1 MRLTFFLPALVII
14 LASPFLGAQDGKEEF
29 DPFSDAAAEML
40 DVSQKFKVP
49 SNYIEPGKIKELT
62 ALAKPSIVTVRQMG
76 RDGES
81 RGTGSGF
88 IVSKEGLI
96 ATNLHVIGEGRPIEV
111 ELNDGSL
118 HKVVEVRAWD
128 RRYDLAVIRIEAEK
142 EKLKVLPLADS
153 NKAEQ
158 GQLIAGFGAPQGLSF
173 SVVAG
178 VISAIRELDE
188 GFVGNETPDYPML
201 QLAMPIEQGNS
212 GGPVINMDGEVL
224 GVVTLRHR
232 VTENLGFAV
241 LGSDLQ
247 RLLDKPNP
255 VPMERWRTIGL
266 LDSRQWTPIM
276 GADWT
281 QRGGVVRAGQ
291 LGDGFGGRTLCL
303 SSEEVPE
310 GSYELEVTVRL
321 DDESGAAGL
330 AFASDGGD
338 KHYGFYP
345 SGGQIRLTRF
355 EGPDVYSWA
364 ILEQVAV
371 PAYKQ
376 GDWNTLKVRVDDETI
391 SGWVNDEK
399 IFELEDAGLR
409 GGKVG
414 LCKFRRTEAEFRG
427 FAIAPELGVKSL
439 PSDERAR
446 LTESIERFLDKE
458 KVDETIAELSR
469 ESEHGRLLLLERASE
484 LDRLATRLRQLEGA
498 VYLRE
503 IVNEMTMA
511 LDRPES
517 EIDLF
522 EVGLQIARIDDP
534 SLDLGYYRSS
544 FARLVVDASQYLE
557 DHALE
562 GSEKVRATALAEFL
576 FQENG
581 FHGSRSEYYHH
592 ANSYVNHVLDDREGL
607 PITLSV
613 IFIEMARRLQIEG
626 VYGAPLPG
634 KFMVGLDY
642 EDEGIDSSLFI
653 DVFEGGRIID
663 RSGAVREIWEL
674 LGSAPEKSAF
684 HPADARQIA
693 VRMLRN
699 LVDIEI
705 NRKQTPEGA
714 ADYLELLIA
723 IEPKAARERFQRAL
737 LRMQDDNVIGAKE
750 DLDWLLEHRPPGI
763 DYGRLE
769 VFRGTLAGE

>member
-1 MRLTFFLPALVII
+1 MRI
-14 LASPFLGAQDGKEEF
+14 PFLLPLLAVSFSLPGLQAQEEKEF
-29 DPFSDAAAEML
+29 DPFSDEAAEALRELQESESPAQYM
-40 DVSQKFKVP
+40 
-49 SNYIEPGKIKELT
+49 EPGKIRELT
-62 ALAKPSIVTVRQMG
+62 ALAKPSIVTVRQLG

-88 IVSKEGLI
+88 IISEDGLI
-96 ATNLHVIGEGRPIEV
+96 VTNLHVIGEGRPVEV
-111 ELNDGSL
+111 ELFDGTT
-118 HKVVEVRAWD
+118 KPVIEVHAWD
-128 RRYDLAVIRIEAEK
+128 RRYDLAVIQIEPGEL
-142 EKLKVLPLADS
+142 ELKALPLAKAG
-153 NKAEQ
+153 KAEQ

-178 VISAIRELDE
+178 VISAIRELED
-188 GFVGNETPDYPML
+188 GFVGDETPDYPML

-212 GGPVINMDGEVL
+212 GGPVIDMDGEVL

-232 VTENLGFAV
+232 ITDNLGFAV

-255 VPMERWRTIGL
+255 VPMKRWRTIGL
-266 LDSRQWTPIM
+266 LDPRQWTPVL

-303 SSEEVPE
+303 SSEAVPE

-355 EGPDVYSWA
+355 EGADVYSWS
-364 ILEQVAV
+364 ILEQLEA
-371 PAYKQ
+371 PSYKA
-376 GDWNTLKVRVDDETI
+376 GDWNTLRVKVDDTTI
-391 SGWVNDEK
+391 TGWVNGEK
-399 IFELEDAGLR
+399 ILELEDAGLR

-427 FAIAPELGVKSL
+427 FSVARELGVKSL
-439 PSDERAR
+439 PAADRIR
-446 LTESIERFLDKE
+446 LTESIDRFLEKE
-458 KVDETIAELSR
+458 KVEETIAELSR

-484 LDRLATRLRQLEGA
+484 LDRLAARLRQLEGE
-498 VYLRE
+498 VYLHE
-503 IVNEMTMA
+503 VINEMTMA

-522 EVGLQIARIDDP
+522 EVGLQIARLDDP
-534 SLDLGYYRSS
+534 LLDLNYYRSA
-544 FARLVVDASQYLE
+544 FARLVIDAAEHLE
-557 DHALE
+557 RHALE
-562 GSEKVRATALAEFL
+562 GGEKERVTALAEFL
-576 FQENG
+576 FEENG

-613 IFIEMARRLQIEG
+613 IFMEVARRLQIEG

-642 EDEGIDSSLFI
+642 EKDGKDSSLFI
-653 DVFEGGRIID
+653 DVFEGGRVID

-705 NRKQTPEGA
+705 NREQTPEGA
-714 ADYLELLIA
+714 ADYLELLLA

-737 LRMQDDNVIGAKE
+737 LRMQDDNVTGAKE

-769 VFRGTLAGE
+769 VFRGTLVEE

>member
-1 MRLTFFLPALVII
+1 MRLTSFLPALAIL
-14 LASPFLGAQDGKEEF
+14 LASLFLGAQDENEEF
-29 DPFSDAAAEML
+29 DPFSDAAAETL
-40 DVSQKFKVP
+40 DVSQRFKAP
-49 SNYIEPGKIKELT
+49 SQYIEPGKIKELT
-62 ALAKPSIVTVRQMG
+62 ALAKPSIVTVRQLG

-111 ELNDGSL
+111 ELNDGSV
-118 HKVVEVRAWD
+118 HEVVEVRAWD

-142 EKLKVLPLADS
+142 KKLKVLPLADS
-153 NKAEQ
+153 NNAEQ

-188 GFVGNETPDYPML
+188 GFVGDETPDYPML

-212 GGPVINMDGEVL
+212 GGPVINMEGEVM

-232 VTENLGFAV
+232 VTDNLGFAV
-241 LGSDLQ
+241 PGNDLKM
-247 RLLDKPNP
+247 LIEKPNP
-255 VPMERWRTIGL
+255 VPMNRWRTIGM
-266 LDSRQWTPIM
+266 LDPRQWTPIM
-276 GADWT
+276 GADWN
-281 QRGGVVRAGQ
+281 QRGGVIRARQ
-291 LGDGFGGRTLCL
+291 LGDGFGGRSICL
-303 SSEEVPE
+303 SSQDVPE
-310 GSYELEVTVRL
+310 ETYEVEVTVRL

-330 AFASDGGD
+330 AFASDSGD

-345 SGGQIRLTRF
+345 SAGQMRLTRF

-364 ILEQVAV
+364 ILEQIDA
-371 PAYKQ
+371 PSYLP
-376 GDWNTLKVRVDDETI
+376 GNWNKLRIRVEGATI
-391 SGWVNDEK
+391 TGWVNNEK
-399 IFELEDAGLR
+399 VLELEDEGLR

-427 FAIAPELGVKSL
+427 FAIAKDLGSGILPPADRQRMSKSI
-439 PSDERAR
+439 D
-446 LTESIERFLDKE
+446 RFLDLQE
-458 KVDETIAELSR
+458 PEEVISEFSR
-469 ESEHGRLLLLERASE
+469 ESEHGRKLLLERASE
-484 LDRLATRLRQLEGA
+484 LDELADRLRRLEGD

-503 IVNEMTMA
+503 IINEMTMA

-522 EVGLQIARIDDP
+522 EVGLQIARIDDS
-534 SLDLGYYRSS
+534 SLDLDYYRGVFSRLAAD
-544 FARLVVDASQYLE
+544 AREHLE
-557 DHALE
+557 THSLE
-562 GSEKVRATALAEFL
+562 GDSRARVTSLTEFL

-613 IFIEMARRLQIEG
+613 IFVELARRLQIEG
-626 VYGAPLPG
+626 VYGVSLPG
-634 KFMVGLDY
+634 KFMVGLNY
-642 EDEGIDSSLFI
+642 EKEGKGRSLFI
-653 DVFEGGRIID
+653 DVFEGGRMID
-663 RSGAVREIWEL
+663 RSGAAREIWEL

-705 NRKQTPEGA
+705 NRQQNPDGA
-714 ADYLELLIA
+714 TNYIELLLA
-723 IEPKAARERFQRAL
+723 IEPNAAQERFQRAL
-737 LRMQDDNVIGAKE
+737 LRMKGDNMPGARD

-769 VFRGTLAGE
+769 VFRGTLVD

>member
-1 MRLTFFLPALVII
+1 VI
-14 LASPFLGAQDGKEEF
+14 Q
-29 DPFSDAAAEML
+29 
-40 DVSQKFKVP
+40 
-49 SNYIEPGKIKELT
+49 IEPGDLKLE
-62 ALAKPSIVTVRQMG
+62 AL
-76 RDGES
+76 
-81 RGTGSGF
+81 
-88 IVSKEGLI
+88 
-96 ATNLHVIGEGRPIEV
+96 
-111 ELNDGSL
+111 SL
-118 HKVVEVRAWD
+118 AP
-128 RRYDLAVIRIEAEK
+128 AG
-142 EKLKVLPLADS
+142 
-153 NKAEQ
+153 KAEQ

-178 VISAIRELDE
+178 VISAIRELEE

-212 GGPVINMDGEVL
+212 GGPVINMEGEVL

-232 VTENLGFAV
+232 VTDNLGFAV

-266 LDSRQWTPIM
+266 LDPRQWKPIM

-338 KHYGFYP
+338 RHYGFYP
-345 SGGQIRLTRF
+345 SGGQMRLTRF

-364 ILEQVAV
+364 ILEQLEA
-371 PAYKQ
+371 PSYKDGQ
-376 GDWNTLKVRVDDETI
+376 WNTLRVKVEETMI
-391 SGWVNDEK
+391 SGWVNGEK
-399 IFELEDAGLR
+399 VFELEDAGLR
-409 GGKVG
+409 GGQVG

-427 FAIAPELGVKSL
+427 FAVARELGVKSL
-439 PSDERAR
+439 PSEERTR
-446 LTESIERFLDKE
+446 LTESIDHFLDKE
-458 KVDETIAELSR
+458 KVEETIAELSR
-469 ESEHGRLLLLERASE
+469 ESEHGRFLLLERAAE
-484 LDRLATRLRQLEGA
+484 LDRLAARLRQLEGE

-503 IVNEMTMA
+503 VINEMTMA

-522 EVGLQIARIDDP
+522 EVGLQIARVDDP
-534 SLDLGYYRSS
+534 LLDLNYYRSA
-544 FARLVVDASQYLE
+544 FARLVRDASEYLE
-557 DHALE
+557 THALE
-562 GSEKVRATALAEFL
+562 GSEKERVTALAEFL

-592 ANSYVNHVLDDREGL
+592 ANSYVNQVLDDREGL

-613 IFIEMARRLQIEG
+613 IVVEVARRLQIEG

-642 EDEGIDSSLFI
+642 ESEGKKSSLFI

-705 NRKQTPEGA
+705 NREQTPDGA
-714 ADYLELLIA
+714 ADYLELLLA
-723 IEPKAARERFQRAL
+723 IEPKAAQERFQRAL
-737 LRMQDDNVIGAKE
+737 LRMQDDNVTGAKE

-769 VFRGTLAGE
+769 VFRGTLVED

>member
-1 MRLTFFLPALVII
+1 MRI
-14 LASPFLGAQDGKEEF
+14 PFLLPLVAVTFLLPGLRGQEEKPF
-29 DPFSDAAAEML
+29 DPFSDEAAAAIREASGGETPAQYM
-40 DVSQKFKVP
+40 
-49 SNYIEPGKIKELT
+49 EPGKIKELT
-62 ALAKPSIVTVRQMG
+62 TLAKPAIVTVRQIG
-76 RDGES
+76 RDGNS

-88 IVSKEGLI
+88 IVAEEGLI
-96 ATNLHVIGEGRPIEV
+96 VTNLHVIGEGRPIEV
-111 ELNDGSL
+111 ELFDGS
-118 HKVVEVRAWD
+118 VYEAREVHAWD
-128 RRYDLAVIRIEAEK
+128 RRYDLAVIRIDPEGKSLAA
-142 EKLKVLPLADS
+142 LPIAAAG
-153 NKAEQ
+153 KAAQ

-178 VISAIRELDE
+178 VISAIRELED
-188 GFVGNETPDYPML
+188 GFVGEETPDYPML

-212 GGPVINMDGEVL
+212 GGPVIDMDGEVL

-241 LGSDLQ
+241 LGSDLE
-247 RLLDKPNP
+247 RLLEKPNP

-266 LDSRQWTPIM
+266 LDPRQWTPIM

-281 QRGGVVRAGQ
+281 QRGGVIRAKQ
-291 LGDGFGGRTLCL
+291 LGEGFGGRSICL
-303 SSEEVPE
+303 SGEKVPE
-310 GSYELEVTVRL
+310 GSYEVQVTVRL

-338 KHYGFYP
+338 RHYGFYP
-345 SGGQIRLTRF
+345 SGGQVRLTRF

-364 ILEQVAV
+364 ILEQLDV
-371 PAYKQ
+371 PSYKS
-376 GDWNTLKVRVDDETI
+376 GDWNTLRVKVEPDTLT
-391 SGWVNDEK
+391 GWVNGVQV
-399 IFELEDAGLR
+399 FEIEDDRLR

-427 FAIAPELGVKSL
+427 FAVAPELGVKSL
-439 PSDERAR
+439 PAEDRAR
-446 LTESIERFLDKE
+446 LTESIDRFLDEE
-458 KVDETIAELSR
+458 KADAIISELSR
-469 ESEHGRLLLLERASE
+469 ESSHGRQLLRERAVE
-484 LDRLATRLRQLEGA
+484 LDRLAARLRKLERE
-498 VYLRE
+498 VYLQE
-503 IVNEMTMA
+503 VINEMTMA

-522 EVGLQIARIDDP
+522 EIGLQIARLDDP
-534 SLDLGYYRSS
+534 MLDLDYYRSAFS
-544 FARLVVDASQYLE
+544 RLVADAGKHLE
-557 DHALE
+557 THALE
-562 GSEKVRATALAEFL
+562 GGAKEKLSALVGFL
-576 FQENG
+576 FEENG

-613 IFIEMARRLQIEG
+613 IFVEMARRLQIPG

-642 EDEGIDSSLFI
+642 EEDGEERSLFV
-653 DVFEGGRIID
+653 DVFAGGRLID
-663 RSGAVREIWEL
+663 RSSAAREIWDL

-684 HPADARQIA
+684 HPAGARQIA

-705 NRKQTPEGA
+705 NREQTPDGA
-714 ADYLELLIA
+714 ADYLELLLA
-723 IEPKAARERFQRAL
+723 IEPEAARERFQRAL
-737 LRMQDDNVIGAKE
+737 LRMQDDNVPGAKE

-763 DYGRLE
+763 DYDRLE
-769 VFRGTLAGE
+769 VFRETLAEG

>member
-1 MRLTFFLPALVII
+1 MRIPFLFPALLALMTLPA
-14 LASPFLGAQDGKEEF
+14 GQAQDEEF
-29 DPFSDAAAEML
+29 DPFSEEAAEALMAL
-40 DVSQKFKVP
+40 QAEERP
-49 SNYIEPGKIKELT
+49 NQYIEPGKIQELT
-62 ALAKPSIVTVRQMG
+62 ELAKPSIVTVRQLG
-76 RDGES
+76 RDGKG

-88 IVSKEGLI
+88 VVSEEGLI
-96 ATNLHVIGEGRPIEV
+96 VTNLHVIGEGRPIEI
-111 ELNDGSL
+111 ELHNGIL
-118 HKVVEVRAWD
+118 KEVTEVYAWD
-128 RRYDLAVIRIEAEK
+128 RRYDLAVIRIEPGEQ
-142 EKLKVLPLADS
+142 KLQALSLA
-153 NKAEQ
+153 NGGKAEQ
-158 GQLIAGFGAPQGLSF
+158 GQLIAGFGAPQGLKF

-178 VISAIRELDE
+178 VISAIRELED
-188 GFVGNETPDYPML
+188 GFVGDETPDYPML

-212 GGPVINMDGEVL
+212 GGPVIDMDGEVL

-255 VPMERWRTIGL
+255 VPMKRWRTIGL
-266 LDSRQWTPIM
+266 LDPRQWEPIM

-281 QRGGVVRAGQ
+281 QRGGVIRARQ
-291 LGDGFGGRTLCL
+291 LGDGFGGRSVCL

-310 GSYELEVTVRL
+310 GTYELEVSVRL

-338 KHYGFYP
+338 RHYGFYP

-355 EGPDVYSWA
+355 DGPDVYSWA
-364 ILEQVAV
+364 ILEQLDA
-371 PAYKQ
+371 PSYLD
-376 GDWNTLKVRVDDETI
+376 GEWNTLRVRIEETTI
-391 SGWVNDEK
+391 TGWVNGER

-427 FAIAPELGVKSL
+427 FTVAPELGVKSL
-439 PSDERAR
+439 PPEERTR
-446 LTESIERFLDKE
+446 LTSRIDQFLDEE
-458 KVDETIAELSR
+458 KMGEIITELSHS
-469 ESEHGRLLLLERASE
+469 SEHSRQLLLERASE
-484 LDRLATRLRQLEGA
+484 LDQLANRLRDLEED
-498 VYLRE
+498 VYLRGV
-503 IVNEMTMA
+503 INEMTMA

-522 EVGLQIARIDDP
+522 EVGLQIARLDDP
-534 SLDLGYYRSS
+534 MLDVEYYRSS
-544 FARLVVDASQYLE
+544 FSRLVGDANEYLE
-557 DHALE
+557 EHALE
-562 GSEKVRATALAEFL
+562 GSEKEKVMALTDFL
-576 FQENG
+576 FEENG

-613 IFIEMARRLQIEG
+613 LFVEMARRLQIEG

-642 EDEGIDSSLFI
+642 EADGKENSLFI
-653 DVFEGGRIID
+653 DVFEGGEIID
-663 RSGAVREIWEL
+663 RSGAAREIWEL

-705 NRKQTPEGA
+705 NREQTPDGA
-714 ADYLELLIA
+714 ANYLELLLA
-723 IEPKAARERFQRAL
+723 IEPQAARERFQRAL
-737 LRMQDDNVIGAKE
+737 LRMQEDNLQGARE
-750 DLDWLLEHRPPGI
+750 DIDWLLEHKPPGL

-769 VFRGTLAGE
+769 VFRGTMAE